1 MRKYEFQDKLDQEK
15 RVEALFQNVAK
26 KKWSEDPFL
35 TVIGAMTNME
45 FIRHLVKSIVLQST
59 LTFYGR
65 FDLFL
70 LTYQSIYDVRN
81 V

>member
-15 RVEALFQNVAK
+15 RVESLFQNVAK
-26 KKWSEDPFL
+26 KNWSEDPFL
-35 TVIGAMTNME
+35 TVIGTMTNMD
-45 FIRHLVKSIVLQST
+45 FIRHLVKSIVLQSN
-59 LTFYGR
+59 LTFFGR

-81 V
+81 F